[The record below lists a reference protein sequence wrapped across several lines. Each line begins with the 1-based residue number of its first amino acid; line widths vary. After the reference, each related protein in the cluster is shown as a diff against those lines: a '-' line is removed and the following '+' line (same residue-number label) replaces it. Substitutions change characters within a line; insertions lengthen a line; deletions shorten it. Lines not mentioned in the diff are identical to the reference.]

1 MSTYEDA
8 ARFPAEPP
16 ADIPIDDQLI
26 SADEFAEAYGE
37 PLERT
42 LDLDTWETGPNLP
55 ALYESLTAQVAQ
67 AVRDERAVL
76 SFVRR
81 EVFPRLTAR
90 SDLPEGLA
98 GVYRADVEDIA
109 RAHLGVLFNGQ
120 LEACDG
126 TVVDHDTL
134 VLTVTQIGVCLVSYH
149 GEQRTLSQRLFRKD
163 LQVGRGQDGR
173 RRVIDLLQRRRER
186 SAVGIEDRREMVSEL
201 ARRGIMAYAER
212 AVLLRCSE
220 AAWRM
225 GHGPLAPYELLTGSG
240 HMGLLEASATVL
252 RGLHAHER
260 FIFVPSAI
268 RDRFLLTLGD
278 ALGPL
283 EYVIVES
290 AYDTM
295 KGIVANGHYSRG
307 KRADGRDYFQFADEL
322 VEDIGREIVVGA
334 YRASAAS
341 PPQAFFAHRA
351 CAHQAATIAMAD
363 SVLQEHRGFPMLIDI
378 ADRVVG
384 TTFGAETFNES
395 VRSAYVD
402 ADEPYR
408 YLPERETRR

>member
-1 MSTYEDA
+1 MSARED
-8 ARFPAEPP
+8 PAGVVAQPV
-16 ADIPIDDQLI
+16 ADIPIDEELI

-67 AVRDERAVL
+67 AIRDERDAL

-81 EVFPRLTAR
+81 ELFPRLASQ
-90 SDLPEGLA
+90 SDLPDLA
-98 GVYRADVEDIA
+98 GVYRVEVEDIA
-109 RAHLGVLFNGQ
+109 RAHVGVLFNGQ
-120 LEACDG
+120 MEACDG

-149 GEQRTLSQRLFRKD
+149 GEQHTLSQRLFRKD
-163 LQVGRGQDGR
+163 LQIGRGQDGR
-173 RRVIDLLQRRRER
+173 QRVIDLLQRRRAR
-186 SAVGIEDRREMVSEL
+186 SAVGVDDRREMVSQL

-212 AVLLRCSE
+212 AVLLRCSD

-225 GHGPLAPYELLTGSG
+225 GHGPMAPYELLTGSG
-240 HMGLLEASATVL
+240 HMGLLEASAAVL
-252 RGLHAHER
+252 RGLHAHQR

-283 EYVIVES
+283 EYVIAES

-295 KGIVANGHYSRG
+295 KKVVDHGHYSRG
-307 KRADGRDYFQFADEL
+307 RRSDGRDYSQFADEL
-322 VEDIGREIVVGA
+322 VEEIGRDIVVGA
-334 YRASAAS
+334 YRASAVS

-351 CAHQAATIAMAD
+351 CAHQAALVAIAD

-384 TTFGAETFNES
+384 TTFGAQTFNES
-395 VRSAYVD
+395 VRSAYAD
-402 ADEPYR
+402 AGDPYR

>member
-1 MSTYEDA
+1 MGAHEDA
-8 ARFPAEPP
+8 AAQFPEQPVTE
-16 ADIPIDDQLI
+16 IPVDEELI

-42 LDLDTWETGPNLP
+42 LDLDTWDTGPNLP

-67 AVRDERAVL
+67 AIRDERDAL
-76 SFVRR
+76 GFVRR
-81 EVFPRLTAR
+81 ELFPRLASQ
-90 SDLPEGLA
+90 SDLPDLA
-98 GVYRADVEDIA
+98 GVYRVDVDDIA
-109 RAHLGVLFNGQ
+109 RAHVGVLFNGQ
-120 LEACDG
+120 LEASDG

-163 LQVGRGQDGR
+163 LQIGRGQDGR
-173 RRVIDLLQRRRER
+173 RRVIELLQRRRAR
-186 SAVGIEDRREMVSEL
+186 SAVGVEDRREMVSEL

-212 AVLLRCSE
+212 AVLLRCSS

-225 GHGPLAPYELLTGSG
+225 GHGPMAPYELLTGSG
-240 HMGLLEASATVL
+240 HMGLLEASAAVL

-283 EYVIVES
+283 EYVIAES

-295 KGIVANGHYSRG
+295 KGVVAHGHYSRG
-307 KRADGRDYFQFADEL
+307 KRSDGRDYFQFADEL
-322 VEDIGREIVVGA
+322 VEDIGRDIVVGA
-334 YRASAAS
+334 YRASAVS

-351 CAHQAATIAMAD
+351 CAHQAAIVAMAD

-395 VRSAYVD
+395 VRSAYAD
-402 ADEPYR
+402 AGEAFR